1 MKYYSKKDWRVLLIV
16 WIAILLPLA
25 FGFLAIHI
33 ESEPV
38 LVISGWIS
46 LTIVFLLILALS
58 ALSFP
63 LYYEIEVTVLYIR
76 SGLLSQEIPLASIQ
90 AVFPTRNP
98 LIAAAWSLDRLQV
111 NYQLGKRPLYAL
123 IAPRDAASFL
133 RELAEH
139 DCNLE
144 MKSDALMRRQSS

>member
-33 ESEPV
+33 ESEPA

-46 LTIVFLLILALS
+46 LTIALLFILALS

-63 LYYEIEVTVLYIR
+63 LYYEIKVPVLRIR
-76 SGLLSQEIPLASIQ
+76 SGLLRQEIPLASIQ

-98 LIAAAWSLDRLQV
+98 LVAAAWSLDRLQV
-111 NYQLGKRPLYAL
+111 NYQLGKRPLCAL

-133 RELAEH
+133 RELTKH
-139 DCNLE
+139 DCGLE
-144 MKSDALMRRQSS
+144 MKSDTLMRRQSS

>member
-1 MKYYSKKDWRVLLIV
+1 MKHYSKKDWRVLLVV
-16 WIAILLPLA
+16 WIAMLLPLA
-25 FGFLAIHI
+25 FGFIAIHI

-46 LTIVFLLILALS
+46 LITALLLILALS

-63 LYYEIEVTVLYIR
+63 LYYEIEVTVLRIR
-76 SGLLSQEIPLASIQ
+76 SGLLRQEIPLASIQ
-90 AVFPTRNP
+90 TVFPTRNP
-98 LIAAAWSLDRLQV
+98 LVAAAWSLDRLQI
-111 NYQLGKRPLYAL
+111 NYQLGKRPLCAL
-123 IAPRDAASFL
+123 IAPRDTTSFL

-144 MKSDALMRRQSS
+144 MKADALMRRQSL